1 MPSPAQQLAQILTE
15 ALNQWSKDNPDLF
28 HVTVND
34 TGGGD
39 GGGGTGD
46 GTDLIGI
53 VLGLAGL
60 AALLDPEFLA
70 AKGALDGVAG
80 DGGHQGAVFA
90 SGWFIG
96 ETLLRF
102 AEPYTRY
109 ITHLMENAAGSQ
121 IFDPDRAA
129 DLTARGVITHDF
141 GASEAGGGGFDTPHF
156 NQLAEAA
163 LRYPGSVDA
172 LRLWNLGFI
181 DEDTV
186 NLILKRQGMP
196 DGLRDQF
203 KNLRRQY
210 LSVADIAL
218 GSLRGD
224 IDPADAQAYANQLGM
239 TDEDFQRF
247 VYNTGEPPAVMS
259 LLEAF
264 RRGYI
269 DQERLKRGVLQSR
282 VRDEWFDVILDLRY
296 QRMSAANAID
306 ATVQNHLTQE
316 QGLAAATLAGLY
328 PDDFPVLLETAGE
341 PLSRTEMTE
350 LVNRHEAT
358 VEEYAQAMRE
368 SRLKDKYIPF
378 AEKLLRR
385 LIPYRTIN
393 TIISH
398 GVRDQKWGIKYLMD
412 LGYNE
417 DDATALISTSASS
430 KTAHIKALTEA
441 QILTLWEA
449 KAITEEA
456 AIDQLGTIGYA
467 PAEARFLLEYTVAKR
482 AVSEQNKAITYL
494 RNGYLNHRIS
504 INEASTSMDKLGV
517 PPDQRDQL
525 KRDWEI
531 ERTSQV
537 KVLTVA
543 EITAAVNYGV
553 VGFADAQAKLV
564 EMGYTDNDAKVVI
577 SAAIKGVPK
586 GVKVGPIS

>member
-1 MPSPAQQLAQILTE
+1 MPTPAQQLAQTLTD
-15 ALNQWSKDNPDLF
+15 ALNQWVKDNPDLF
-28 HVTVND
+28 KINITD
-34 TGGGD
+34 TGGGSGD
-39 GGGGTGD
+39 GGSGD
-46 GTDLIGI
+46 GSDLIGI

-70 AKGALDGVAG
+70 AKGALDGVG
-80 DGGHQGAVFA
+80 QQGGHQGAVFA

-121 IFDPDRAA
+121 IFGPDQAA
-129 DLTARGVITHDF
+129 DLTARGVITHTF
-141 GASEAGGGGFDTPHF
+141 GASEAGGGGFDNPHF
-156 NQLAEAA
+156 DQMAEAA

-172 LRLWNLGFI
+172 LRMWNLGFI
-181 DEDTV
+181 GEDEV

-196 DGLRDQF
+196 DSLRDEF
-203 KNLRRQY
+203 KQLRRQY

-218 GSLRGD
+218 GALRGD
-224 IDPADAQAYANQLGM
+224 IAAADAQAYANQLGM

-247 VYNTGEPPAVMS
+247 VYNTGEPPGIMQ

-264 RRGYI
+264 RRDYI
-269 DQERLKRGVLQSR
+269 DQDRLKRGVLQSR

-296 QRMSAANAID
+296 QRMSAADAID
-306 ATVQNHLTQE
+306 ATVQNHLTSD
-316 QGLAAATLAGLY
+316 QGLAAAKLAGLF
-328 PDDFPVLLETAGE
+328 PDDFPILLETAGE

-358 VEEYAQAMRE
+358 VAEYAQAMRE

-398 GVRDQKWGIKYLMD
+398 GVRDQKWGINYLMD

-430 KTAHIKALTEA
+430 KTAHIKALSES
-441 QILTLWEA
+441 QILTLWEG
-449 KAITEEA
+449 KAISEKD

-467 PAEARFLLEYTVAKR
+467 PDEAKFLLEYTAAKR
-482 AVSEQNKAITYL
+482 AVSEQNKAVTYL
-494 RNGYLNHRIS
+494 RTGYLNHRIT
-504 INEASTSMDKLGV
+504 IEQASASMDKLGV

-531 ERTSQV
+531 ERSSQV
-537 KVLTVA
+537 KVLTVP
-543 EITAAVNYGV
+543 EITSAVNYGV
-553 VGFADAQAKLV
+553 IEFADAQAKLV

-577 SAAIKGVPK
+577 GAAIKGLPK
-586 GVKVGPIS
+586 GVTVHPIA